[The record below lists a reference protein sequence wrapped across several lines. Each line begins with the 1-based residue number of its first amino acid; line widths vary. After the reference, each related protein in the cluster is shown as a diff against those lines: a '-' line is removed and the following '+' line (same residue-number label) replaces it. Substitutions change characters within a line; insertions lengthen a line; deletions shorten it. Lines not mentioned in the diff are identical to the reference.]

1 MPRYQA
7 PKGTMPPNAGKG
19 RPAGVPNIIN
29 RDIKE
34 MIVGALNDVGGR
46 AYLARQ
52 AEKNPNA
59 FMALVGRVLPL
70 NIAGTDGGPVMIITG
85 VGRIGDETRTP
96 PIIEHDPSAPALS
109 SAAPSSE

>member
-1 MPRYQA
+1 
-7 PKGTMPPNAGKG
+7 
-19 RPAGVPNIIN
+19 
-29 RDIKE
+29 

-70 NIAGTDGGPVMIITG
+70 NIAGTDGGPVMIITVAPG
-85 VGRIGDETRTP
+85 QGFAGR
-96 PIIEHDPSAPALS
+96 
-109 SAAPSSE
+109 PSSDRLIKAALKR